1 MNDDTMKF
9 YCRYVD
15 DKLLIVDPQDVS
27 YIHKLL
33 NDFDKNLQF
42 TTDLFE
48 NELSQFLD
56 LEMSP

>member
-1 MNDDTMKF
+1 M
-9 YCRYVD
+9 D

-27 YIHKLL
+27 CIHKLL

-48 NELSQFLD
+48 NELSQFLH